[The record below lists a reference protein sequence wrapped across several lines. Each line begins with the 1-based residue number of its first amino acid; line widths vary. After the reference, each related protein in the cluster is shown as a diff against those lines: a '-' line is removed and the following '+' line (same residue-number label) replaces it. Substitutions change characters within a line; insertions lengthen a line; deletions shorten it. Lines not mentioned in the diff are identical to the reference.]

1 MCSQIKA
8 AFSLLSF
15 QWVAIKYS
23 STLNQKTKAIPKV
36 VLNPPLMSY
45 MVKTKITPRAKYP
58 DRTQKFIKA
67 VQEALEAFKDQV
79 GSLTEEIR
87 SNAYKD
93 FLEAHR
99 DTLTPVWNLA
109 RFANIE
115 TILATIANPQM
126 TELAAMA
133 QQLKPAPV
141 SSSIVKEKR
150 KVPDLETI
158 STTLKDK
165 FLFQNLLDTKVC
177 EKIGEVFAKLSE
189 ANKAYAGAAKGLTD
203 LSTLVTPEQYTM
215 LLTPATT
222 PAIQIVVSGGLITPL
237 TAPPPPLPPATTALG
252 RSEILNC
259 TKLKV
264 LPNPDSTALAGCDKN
279 SATRGLT
286 TAVYSKLEHHF
297 FDDTLSRMDITS
309 AFRCNVSQL
318 SKAVTGIDYA
328 SGPHNYKPKEKKT
341 PTKRTSDEPDPN
353 PEQAKKASRAP
364 KKSDTAHPTT
374 SQL

>member
-1 MCSQIKA
+1 M
-8 AFSLLSF
+8 
-15 QWVAIKYS
+15 
-23 STLNQKTKAIPKV
+23 
-36 VLNPPLMSY
+36 
-45 MVKTKITPRAKYP
+45 
-58 DRTQKFIKA
+58 
-67 VQEALEAFKDQV
+67 EAFEDQV

-87 SNAYKD
+87 SNAYKN
-93 FLEAHR
+93 FLETYC

-133 QQLKPAPV
+133 QWLKPAPA
-141 SSSIVKEKR
+141 SSSIIQEKR
-150 KVPDLETI
+150 EVPDLETI

-165 FLFQNLLDTKVC
+165 FPSQNLLDSEVC

-189 ANKAYAGAAKGLTD
+189 ANKVYAEAAEGLAD

-215 LLTPATT
+215 LLTAATT
-222 PAIQIVVSGGLITPL
+222 PAIQIMVPGKLITPL
-237 TAPPPPLPPATTALG
+237 ATPPPPPPPATTVLG
-252 RSEILNC
+252 RSEIVNC
-259 TKLKV
+259 IKLKV

-279 SATRGLT
+279 LATRVL
-286 TAVYSKLEHHF
+286 AAAMYSKLEHHF
-297 FDDTLSRMDITS
+297 FDDTLSCMDIAS

-318 SKAVTGIDYA
+318 SKAVTGIDCA

-353 PEQAKKASRAP
+353 PEQAKKASCAP

-374 SQL
+374 PQLHAMEKQDKIILEDTLSSSSDSDLPPQA